1 MYGQNARLARQITL
15 LEKRLSEALGQQ
27 VFRASGLGAV
37 DETGDLRRHIT
48 ELEQRVADL
57 SEQLDDREDEL
68 NAARAAN
75 REFRAE
81 LNRR

>member
-1 MYGQNARLARQITL
+1 M
-15 LEKRLSEALGQQ
+15 
-27 VFRASGLGAV
+27 
-37 DETGDLRRHIT
+37 T

-57 SEQLDDREDEL
+57 TEQLGDREDEL

-75 REFRAE
+75 REFMAE